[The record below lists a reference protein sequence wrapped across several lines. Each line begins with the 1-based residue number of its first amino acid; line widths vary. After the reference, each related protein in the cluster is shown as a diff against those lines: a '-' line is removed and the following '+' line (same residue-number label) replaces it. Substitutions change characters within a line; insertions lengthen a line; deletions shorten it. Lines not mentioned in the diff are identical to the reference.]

1 MNVLMVG
8 ATGSRAGAVL
18 PELVKRG
25 AAVRALVRDE
35 ERATVARRR
44 GVEHLRTA

>member
-25 AAVRALVRDE
+25 AAVRAWVRDE
-35 ERATVARRR
+35 ERAAVARRR
-44 GVEHLRTA
+44 GVEHLMTA